1 MIVQSQLGL
10 RCQGLYRGTVIQH
23 LPHGRLKVFIYGVYP
38 DEYLDHP
45 ELLPICEQ
53 ITPLWGGSCNG
64 NGSFS
69 YPNIGSTVFVQFANE
84 DVNQPV
90 AIGATL
96 GGENAYNQYN
106 NIKAQDEEVSKK
118 HMFTTGMAHFQMH
131 ESGKIS
137 SYVQQPFDN
146 DVSIDFSHG
155 DVSCEISADIAQKI
169 EANEIS
175 HIVCQQVLDNTLG
188 KGEISVSTH
197 FYEPY
202 SFTSSYFLSD
212 TQEAIVSSLDRETS
226 ALNYGLKNNLGDII
240 DNEICSMTASAQYVH
255 SNLNDQTTTLSTLDE
270 SHVASNVET
279 TRIDSKKDILLENTV
294 SKDIMTSTVNAKDG
308 SMQLSTYN
316 YENTAA
322 NADYNHVN
330 GKRNVSTSNNKA
342 EKSNSI
348 FYDNKMKLLSA
359 ATSKTDNSNGSYK
372 NLSMNGV
379 KDDVLQNLST
389 YQDTYLYAND
399 TLKEV
404 TVSSKNDNKLYY
416 ANDYLDNSIQA
427 SNGMLQSRRNLLSS
441 FGDEQLFLTV
451 SPAKT
456 EISTLNSTIQSNIK
470 NVSDNNTMDSEIA
483 DTCKLLSTHI
493 DAMNQSLTSY
503 TEEIAN
509 VAQNAIDKDKNIKF
523 NSQTDIKVLSTVVV
537 ASDVGDYQLTD
548 VNSNQINIDQQ
559 SIVLNSLS
567 THDYLETHVVAGTK
581 ISDNLTSDNKFS
593 LNLDNTTQLKTE
605 FTHIKNDTQ
614 TSAKYFLLEGDAI
627 GGHAILELSNYENI
641 LNKNTKIEILA
652 NENDTAVEL
661 KAYDAMLD
669 RECLTKMSTDQRK
682 VDIYVKDNSAGSI
695 LNMTM
700 DLENEK
706 IIINADSMN
715 TCIMTFD
722 AYTGEIKVKSQ
733 KVNIIAENEIVLNS
747 KSMVTIVAPD
757 QLNLTS
763 SQMINVNG
771 TFNVNGEANFYN
783 KTRLLGGVD
792 SGITASDAIRAPGF
806 IEI

>member
-146 DVSIDFSHG
+146 DVSIDFSYG

-270 SHVASNVET
+270 SYVASNVET

-294 SKDIMTSTVNAKDG
+294 SKDIMASTINAKDS
-308 SMQLSTYN
+308 SMQLSTYS

-342 EKSNSI
+342 EESSSM

-404 TVSSKNDNKLYY
+404 TVSSKNDSKLYY

-427 SNGMLQSRRNLLSS
+427 SDGMLLSRRNLLSS
-441 FGDEQLFLTV
+441 LGDEQLFLTV

-470 NVSDNNTMDSEIA
+470 NVSDNNAMTSEIA

-493 DAMNQSLTSY
+493 DAINQSLTSY
-503 TEEIAN
+503 TEDITN
-509 VAQNAIDKDKNIKF
+509 VAQNVIDKDKNIKL

-548 VNSNQINIDQQ
+548 VNSNQLNIDQQ

-567 THDYLETHVVAGTK
+567 THDYLETHAVAGTK
-581 ISDNLTSDNKFS
+581 ISDNLTSDNKFC
-593 LNLDNTTQLKTE
+593 LNLDNTTQLKTQ

-614 TSAKYFLLEGDAI
+614 ISAKYFLLEGDAT
-627 GGHAILELSNYENI
+627 GHAVLELSNYEDT

-652 NENDTAVEL
+652 DENDTAVEL

-669 RECLTKMSTDQRK
+669 RECSTKMSTDQRK
-682 VDIYVKDNSAGSI
+682 IDMYVKDNSAGNT

-700 DLENEK
+700 DLENE
-706 IIINADSMN
+706 IITINADSAN

-722 AYTGEIKVKSQ
+722 ASTGEVTVKSQ
-733 KVNIIAENEIVLNS
+733 KVNITAENEIVLNS
-747 KSMVTIVAPD
+747 KSMLTILASD

-763 SQMINVNG
+763 KQMINVNG
-771 TFNVNGEANFYN
+771 IVNVNGETNFYD

-792 SGITASDAIRAPGF
+792 SSITVSGNVKASEF
-806 IEI
+806 IKI